1 MKILFIGVD
10 KFWAEGIRSM
20 LEDMFTKTVTLDF
33 VQKNGDYKIQI
44 AMTYENYDFIFIDAM
59 SYDFFI
65 YRMLSL
71 TVNSSRGKIVFVI
84 SQESKEINIHHRNL
98 MSRAIMVYRNISIEE
113 LKFALISPFSFES
126 NNIFPHDYC
135 HSNFKK
141 RNVIKNAFELE
152 VIRSISAGEKVKD
165 FARRKNKSD
174 KAIYQLLSRIKLRMG
189 IKNKNEFLLFL
200 SKFTFVK

>member
-1 MKILFIGVD
+1 
-10 KFWAEGIRSM
+10 M
-20 LEDMFTKTVTLDF
+20 LEVMFAKTVTLDF
-33 VQKNGDYKIQI
+33 VQKNRDYKIQI
-44 AMTYENYDFIFIDAM
+44 AMIYENYDFIFIDTM

-84 SQESKEINIHHRNL
+84 SQESIEINIHRNL
-98 MSRAIMVYRNISIEE
+98 MSRAIMVYKNISIKE
-113 LKFALISPFSFES
+113 LKFALSSPCSLES
-126 NNIFPHDYC
+126 NGIFPHDYY
-135 HSNFKK
+135 HSDLKK
-141 RNVIKNAFELE
+141 MNVIKNAFELE

-174 KAIYQLLSRIKLRMG
+174 KAIYQLLSRIKLRVG
-189 IKNKNEFLLFL
+189 IKNKNDFLLFL